1 LLPCWHDLTIAGPA
15 ATADIITLH
24 RGDKQLDFIGI
35 IRSLE
40 ELLYEVMGW
49 LIFYPRTLWRIMV
62 RPDAATR
69 YSEDEQDDSP
79 TDRYADSLSPPLLLM
94 ITLVLTHVLGLS
106 IGAEALKAEGDLGAS
121 LLKSPQNLL
130 MMRAMVFAI
139 IPLVI
144 AGLSLNKRGI
154 AIDRQTL
161 RMPFYSQCF
170 LLTPFA
176 LMLQGA
182 LLLYKVP
189 AFGAPVAAGLGAVAI
204 VWFLWA
210 QTQWVARRL
219 QRPIPSAFAW
229 ALAFTILALLAG
241 GAAAMLIALA
251 L

>member
-1 LLPCWHDLTIAGPA
+1 
-15 ATADIITLH
+15 
-24 RGDKQLDFIGI
+24 LDFIGI

-106 IGAEALKAEGDLGAS
+106 IGAEALKAEGNLGAS

-219 QRPIPSAFAW
+219 QRPIPSAFGW

>member
-1 LLPCWHDLTIAGPA
+1 M
-15 ATADIITLH
+15 
-24 RGDKQLDFIGI
+24 DFIGI

-40 ELLYEVMGW
+40 ELLYEMMSW
-49 LIFYPRTLWRIMV
+49 LIFYPRTLWRILL

-79 TDRYADSLSPPLLLM
+79 ADRYADSLSPPLLLM
-94 ITLVLTHVLGLS
+94 ITLVITHLLGL
-106 IGAEALKAEGDLGAS
+106 GVGMEAPRAVGELGTS
-121 LLKSPQNLL
+121 LVKSPQNLL
-130 MMRAMVFAI
+130 MMRAMIFAI

-176 LMLQGA
+176 LVLQGA
-182 LLLYKVP
+182 LLLYRLPGFGPP
-189 AFGAPVAAGLGAVAI
+189 ASAALGATAMA
-204 VWFLWA
+204 WFRWA

-219 QRPIPSAFAW
+219 QRSTAGAFGW
-229 ALAFTILALLAG
+229 ALIFTLLALLAG
-241 GAAAMLIALA
+241 TTAATLIALA